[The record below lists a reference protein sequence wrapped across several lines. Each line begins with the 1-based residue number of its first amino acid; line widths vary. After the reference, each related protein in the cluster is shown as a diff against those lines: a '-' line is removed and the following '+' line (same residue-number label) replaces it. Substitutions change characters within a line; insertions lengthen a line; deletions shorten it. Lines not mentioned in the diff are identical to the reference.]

1 MSLPPPTPK
10 QAHLIWLAL
19 TGLAIAFIV
28 ALVVA
33 LVWGM
38 GQVLSLLGP
47 VLWPIA
53 LAGVLAY
60 LLDPVVD
67 FLERKRVPRT
77 RAISM
82 VFFCA
87 VMLLLALLG
96 SIVPQ
101 LVSETRDLVVRIPD
115 YVQRTQTSVVNWVKN
130 PPAPLRDFL
139 DKRWHGDLGTN
150 PPPATNL
157 VVETTNAQSKG
168 THLIATTGSTTN
180 APFHWGQL
188 FEEKAIGSAAHWLGP
203 KLGEVGKWLAG
214 KLSKVAGIFGVFV
227 GLALV
232 PVYLFY
238 LLLEKRGIESK
249 WSDYLPLAN
258 SNLKNELVFVIRAIN
273 GYLIVFFR
281 GQVLVAICDG
291 ITYTIGFLIIGLPY
305 AILLGVMAT
314 GLTMIPFLG
323 AIATCAAALLIAL
336 VQFGDWQH
344 PLLVLAVFGVVQ
356 TLEGLVFQPKILGD
370 RVGLHPLT
378 IIIAV
383 MIGTTVLGGILG
395 GILAIPLTAAGK
407 VLMERYV
414 WKKEA
419 QTKA

>member
-1 MSLPPPTPK
+1 MSLPSPSPK

-38 GQVLSLLGP
+38 GQALSLLGP

-67 FLERKRVPRT
+67 FLERKRVPRS
-77 RAISM
+77 RAIIM

-139 DKRWHGDLGTN
+139 DKRWHGDSGTN

-157 VVETTNAQSKG
+157 VVETPKAPSTGTNLVAN
-168 THLIATTGSTTN
+168 TGSTTN
-180 APFHWGQL
+180 APFQWGQL

-203 KLGEVGKWLAG
+203 KLGEVGKWLVG

-258 SNLKNELVFVIRAIN
+258 SNLKNELVFVIKAIN

-281 GQVLVAICDG
+281 GQVLVAVCDG

-323 AIATCAAALLIAL
+323 AIATCAAALIIAL

-414 WKKEA
+414 WKNVKRK
-419 QTKA
+419 T